1 MDIKLTEAEKIK
13 CLNSDDVFEIMQ
25 RVLCRENKIDQDK
38 QHFWI
43 IGLAINNKALFIEL
57 VSFGSIKANVVEPI
71 NVFRVAIL
79 KNAVKVILV
88 HNHPSEELTASEED
102 KDITD
107 RLIQVGRIIE
117 VEVIDHLIITVKS
130 FVSFV
135 NIGLF
140 EQLKKSLKWVPP
152 YKIIEMI
159 KKEERAIRKQAIEVA
174 LETGEEIGKEKGLK
188 EGEEIG
194 VKKGK
199 EEGLKEGKEE
209 MACAMKQKGISLQ
222 TIKEVSGLSIK
233 EIEKL

>member
-13 CLNSDDVFEIMQ
+13 CLNSNDVFEIMQ

-88 HNHPSEELTASEED
+88 HNHPSSELTASEED
-102 KDITD
+102 KDLTD

-117 VEVIDHLIITVKS
+117 VEVIDHLIITVRD

-135 NIGLF
+135 NLGLF

-174 LETGEEIGKEKGLK
+174 LETGEK
-188 EGEEIG
+188 IG
-194 VKKGK
+194 VKKV
-199 EEGLKEGKEE
+199 
-209 MACAMKQKGISLQ
+209 AYAMKQKGINLQ
-222 TIKEVSGLSIK
+222 TITEISGLSIK